1 MDECYQLEALFV
13 RQKIIIL
20 FFLFSRREM
29 VARIGP
35 NSLSERAD
43 SSKVASQEWGQ
54 GLCGLLAA
62 FVGFDG
68 ISLIKPWLG
77 PPLTRSTQTIELT

>member
-20 FFLFSRREM
+20 FFLFSRREI
-29 VARIGP
+29 VARIGL

-54 GLCGLLAA
+54 G
-62 FVGFDG
+62 
-68 ISLIKPWLG
+68 
-77 PPLTRSTQTIELT
+77 